1 MGMKWLILGSVLA
14 LVLGGFVACSSVSST
29 VTSSGTGVLYLVTPL
44 DTTLSTYTIS
54 LGSGDLALEGSTL
67 STSTSPVA
75 MALTPSLNAL
85 FVANGGSNN
94 VSAYSLSSDGS
105 LLAAGGTTNAGTTPM
120 GLAIDPAGKFLFV
133 ANEASSNISVFTIS
147 GTSLTQVS
155 GSPFTTIPAGT
166 TGSTDPVGLVVSATG
181 NFLYVANQSANTVA
195 AFSIATS
202 GALTPLGQSP
212 YGVGDGVGTSPSG
225 VAITPS
231 GAFLYIAN
239 SGSNNVSA
247 FAICDKVVT
256 SCATPNSPDGTLTAV
271 TGSPFSAGIA
281 PIAVAADPFFNFVYV
296 LDKGSNQIS
305 AYSLAS
311 GSGVLSP
318 LSPGA
323 TSTGTTPTSFVVVSG
338 TTGTALGNTTT
349 NPTDYIY
356 VANNAASTLSVF
368 SLNTTT
374 GLLTPVGAA
383 VTVSGNPSIVA
394 AN

>member
-1 MGMKWLILGSVLA
+1 MGMKWLSLGALLA
-14 LVLGGFVACSSVSST
+14 LIVCGFLACSSANST

-44 DTTLSTYTIS
+44 DTTLSTYTIA
-54 LGSGDLALEGSTL
+54 LGSGDLTLVGSSL
-67 STSTSPVA
+67 STSSSPVA

-85 FVANGGSNN
+85 FVANSGSNN
-94 VSAYSLSSDGS
+94 VSAYSLNSDGS
-105 LLAAGGTTNAGTTPM
+105 LGAAGGTTNAGTTPM

-133 ANEASSNISVFTIS
+133 ANQLSSNISVFTIS

-155 GSPFTTIPAGT
+155 GSPFTTIVPGT
-166 TGSTDPVGLVVSATG
+166 TVGTDPVGLVVSATG
-181 NFLYVANQSANTVA
+181 NFLYVANQSANTVT
-195 AFSIATS
+195 AFSIASS
-202 GALTPLGQSP
+202 GALTALGQPPYAVGVSP
-212 YGVGDGVGTSPSG
+212 AG

-231 GAFLYIAN
+231 GAFLYVAN

-256 SCATPNSPDGTLTAV
+256 SCTTPNSPDGTLTAV
-271 TGSPFSAGIA
+271 SGSPFPAGIA
-281 PIAVAADPFFNFVYV
+281 PVAVAADPFFNFVYV

-305 AYSLAS
+305 GYSLAS

-323 TSTGTTPTSFVVVSG
+323 TSTGATPTSFVVVSG

-374 GLLTPVGAA
+374 GLLVPVGAA
-383 VTVSGNPSIVA
+383 VTVSGNPSLVA